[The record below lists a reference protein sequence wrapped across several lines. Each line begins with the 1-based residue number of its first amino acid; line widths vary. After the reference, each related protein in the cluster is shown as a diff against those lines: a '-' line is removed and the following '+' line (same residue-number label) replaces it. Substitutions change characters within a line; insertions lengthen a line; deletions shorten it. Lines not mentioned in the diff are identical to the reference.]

1 MKRERVLKVVLV
13 LVGLIF
19 CAAVYPLILMVRQE
33 PALAMMMSLYATLGV
48 FLLLASR
55 NPAANRS
62 LIAFAGWS
70 SIAHAAVMAFQA
82 SRNMIERREL
92 FGVAFFAVVGIALI
106 ALAPAKSVERTSA
119 EALAHS

>member
-33 PALAMMMSLYATLGV
+33 PAIAMMMSLYATLGV

-92 FGVAFFAVVGIALI
+92 FGVALFAVVGIALV
-106 ALAPAKSVERTSA
+106 ALAPATSAERTSA
-119 EALAHS
+119 AELAHP

>member
-92 FGVAFFAVVGIALI
+92 FGVAFFAVVGVVLI
-106 ALAPAKSVERTSA
+106 ALVPATSVERTSA
-119 EALAHS
+119 AELAHP

>member
-1 MKRERVLKVVLV
+1 MKQERVLKVVLV

-33 PALAMMMSLYATLGV
+33 PALAMMMSLYVTLGV
-48 FLLLASR
+48 FLLFASR
-55 NPAANRS
+55 NPSASRS
-62 LIAFAGWS
+62 LIAFTAWS
-70 SIAHAAVMAFQA
+70 SFAHAAVMGFQA

-92 FGVAFFAVVGIALI
+92 FGVAFFVVVGIALI

-119 EALAHS
+119 AALARS